1 LAVRGIGL
9 DDVANAIG
17 NNTVELSVGSLQGP
31 QQAYQVGANIQL
43 FKPTEL
49 NRVIV
54 AYRSGAPMRNRD
66 IGRVVDGSDMPLRL
80 D

>member
-43 FKPTEL
+43 
-49 NRVIV
+49 RVL
-54 AYRSGAPMRNRD
+54 
-66 IGRVVDGSDMPLRL
+66 RVLSVMTPGP
-80 D
+80 